1 MPYKNNYDDVI
12 AVEAVPVPAKRQRM
26 PRPDWMTV
34 SFNYRGSSFSVHVD
48 PYELK
53 RSNKSLMQTLNDAA
67 QEQQWRLERSIKL
80 AKTKLDNL
88 NAFMS
93 SL

>member
-12 AVEAVPVPAKRQRM
+12 AVEAAPVAAKRQRM

-34 SFNYRGSSFSVHVD
+34 SFNYHGSSFSVHVD
-48 PYELK
+48 PYEL
-53 RSNKSLMQTLNDAA
+53 RHSSKSLMQTLNDAA
-67 QEQQWRLERSIKL
+67 MEQKYRLERTINI
-80 AKTKLDNL
+80 AKAKLDNL
-88 NAFMS
+88 DAFMS